1 MRRIRVMIVDD
12 VAIVR
17 RLVADALAVDPELQV
32 VGMAA
37 NGREALA
44 KIPSL
49 APDLIVLDYEMP
61 EMDGL
66 ETLRELKRTGSRA
79 RVVLFSTY
87 TRHGAKATLDAL
99 WLGADDYATKVSASD
114 LVAASRCVQTEL
126 IPKIKALCS
135 EDTAAPGA
143 VPAVAAPTAS
153 AEPVVPAG
161 PPPVV
166 RAREALTGKAPARS
180 ATPGRA
186 EIIAVGASTGGP
198 RALATLLE
206 RLPRD
211 LAAPIVIVQH
221 MPPLFTRSL
230 AERLDGG
237 TPLRCAEGEDGAVL
251 EPGTVWIAP
260 GNWHMTVAREGSA
273 AVLRL
278 TGEPP
283 ENSCR
288 PAADPLFRSVA
299 DAYGAGAL
307 AVVLTGMGQDG
318 LRGAERVKQRGGAVL
333 VQDEASSVVWGMPG
347 AVAKAGLADRVLP
360 VRDIAAEIARRV
372 ASGRRRATVA

>member
-347 AVAKAGLADRVLP
+347 AVAKAGFADRVLP

>member
-135 EDTAAPGA
+135 EDAPA
-143 VPAVAAPTAS
+143 PPVAAPTAA
-153 AEPVVPAG
+153 AEPIVPAG

-299 DAYGAGAL
+299 DVYGAGAL

-318 LRGAERVKQRGGAVL
+318 LRGAERIKQRGGAVL

>member
-1 MRRIRVMIVDD
+1 MIVDD

-17 RLVADALAVDPELQV
+17 RLVADALSVDPELQV

-66 ETLRELKRTGSRA
+66 ETLRELKRSGSRV

-126 IPKIKALCS
+126 IPKIKALCPP
-135 EDTAAPGA
+135 DDAPG
-143 VPAVAAPTAS
+143 PAATLPP
-153 AEPVVPAG
+153 AELLVPAG
-161 PPPVV
+161 PPPAVRATAT
-166 RAREALTGKAPARS
+166 RAREILGDRASGRS
-180 ATPGRA
+180 AAPGRT
-186 EIIAVGASTGGP
+186 EIIAIGASTGGP

-206 RLPRD
+206 FLPRD

-251 EPGTVWIAP
+251 TPGTVWIAP
-260 GNWHMTVAREGSA
+260 GNWHMCVAREGSA
-273 AVLRL
+273 TVLRL
-278 TGEPP
+278 TGDPP

-299 DAYGAGAL
+299 DVYGAGAL
-307 AVVLTGMGQDG
+307 GVVLTGMGQDG
-318 LRGAERVKQRGGAVL
+318 LRGAERIKQRGGAIL

-347 AVAKAGLADRVLP
+347 AVAKAGLADRILP

>member
-143 VPAVAAPTAS
+143 VPAVAAPTAA

-347 AVAKAGLADRVLP
+347 AVAKAGFADRVLP

>member
-17 RLVADALAVDPELQV
+17 RLVADALAIDPELQV

-135 EDTAAPGA
+135 EDTPA
-143 VPAVAAPTAS
+143 PAVAAPTAA

-180 ATPGRA
+180 TSPGRA

-288 PAADPLFRSVA
+288 PAADPLFRSVG
-299 DAYGAGAL
+299 DVYGAGAL

-318 LRGAERVKQRGGAVL
+318 LRGAERIKQRGGAVL

-347 AVAKAGLADRVLP
+347 AVAKAGFADRVLP

>member
-17 RLVADALAVDPELQV
+17 RLVADALAIDPELQV

-37 NGREALA
+37 NGKEALA
-44 KIPSL
+44 KITSF
-49 APDLIVLDYEMP
+49 APDLVILDYEMP

-66 ETLRELKRTGSRA
+66 ETLRELKKSYPEI

-87 TRHGAKATLDAL
+87 TRHGAKVTLDAL

-114 LVAASRCVQTEL
+114 LVAATRCVQSEL
-126 IPKIKALCS
+126 IPKIKALCGGDDGNPAGLVPGS
-135 EDTAAPGA
+135 PAQALAAPREPGA
-143 VPAVAAPTAS
+143 AVNAARVST
-153 AEPVVPAG
+153 
-161 PPPVV
+161 
-166 RAREALTGKAPARS
+166 
-180 ATPGRA
+180 RA
-186 EIIAVGASTGGP
+186 EIVAIGASTGGP
-198 RALATLLE
+198 RALASLLE

-211 LAAPIVIVQH
+211 LAAPVVIVQH

-230 AERLDGG
+230 AERLDGS

-251 EPGTVWIAP
+251 EAGTVWIAP
-260 GNWHMTVAREGSA
+260 GNWHVNVAREGGTA
-273 AVLRL
+273 TLRL
-278 TGEPP
+278 SGDPP

-288 PAADPLFRSVA
+288 PAVDPLFRSVA
-299 DAYGAGAL
+299 DVYGAGAL
-307 AVVLTGMGQDG
+307 GVVLTGMGQDG
-318 LRGAERVKQRGGAVL
+318 LKGAERIKKRGGTILA
-333 VQDEASSVVWGMPG
+333 QDESSSVVWGMPG
-347 AVAKAGLADRVLP
+347 AIVRAGLADRVLP

>member
-135 EDTAAPGA
+135 EDAPA
-143 VPAVAAPTAS
+143 PPVAAPTAA
-153 AEPVVPAG
+153 AEPIVPAG
-161 PPPVV
+161 PPPVL

-299 DAYGAGAL
+299 DVYGAGAL

-318 LRGAERVKQRGGAVL
+318 LRGAERIKQRGGAVL